1 MSLILPEGLPAIESL
16 KEENIFIEN
25 GAQTEDRST
34 RKLRI
39 ALLNIMPIK
48 ETTEKDFARSPTHH
62 ST

>member
-48 ETTEKDFARSPTHH
+48 DTIKFSSDGGFAC